1 MITSDDAQNAILSRL
16 SAASI
21 EYTDN
26 AGTTQAFVVD
36 LAQQPYPM
44 GTRALFLSDEE
55 VVDPPLPLWGA
66 FSVVHT
72 EREPTSLGRRRFHV
86 QGSAYCILYVPLGTG
101 GFVLNTVGRKIAELF
116 DPDPRKP
123 LRTEK
128 GGTIYFRGSSV
139 REVAPQPE
147 QKWQASQVEAPLRV
161 LRHRSMRWRKSTR
174 IASA

>member
-1 MITSDDAQNAILSRL
+1 MITPDDAQNAIFRRL

-26 AGTTQAFVVD
+26 AGATQAFVVD

-86 QGSAYCILYVPLGTG
+86 QGSVYCILYVPLGTG
-101 GFVLNTVGRKIAELF
+101 DFVLNIVGRKIADLF

-123 LRTEK
+123 LRTK
-128 GGTIYFRGSSV
+128 DGGTIYFRGASV
-139 REVAPQPE
+139 REVPLRPD
-147 QKWQASQVEAPLRV
+147 QKWQSSQVEAPFEYYD
-161 LRHRSMRWRKSTR
+161 
-174 IASA
+174 IGA